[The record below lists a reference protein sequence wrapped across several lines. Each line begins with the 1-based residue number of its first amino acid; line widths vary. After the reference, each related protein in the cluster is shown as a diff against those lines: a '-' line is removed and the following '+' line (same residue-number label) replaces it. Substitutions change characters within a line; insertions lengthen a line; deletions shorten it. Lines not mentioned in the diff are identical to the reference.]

1 MAWPHR
7 TARCLV
13 AVGLLGCRGGGP
25 EGVPAPDRSSSEL
38 PSFTVPRGARAL
50 LDQGGPSL
58 GGFVHPGTG
67 RAVRSSRVQGDAWLR
82 YDDEGLHLR
91 VDVYDPTPDAPFDP
105 ATRDAHLWERSSGV
119 ELMLQ
124 PGDPG
129 DNRDYFEIQVDS
141 RGARWTTRFDDYN
154 HPIRVGPDGRRRFG
168 DEGWEP
174 DLALASER
182 LPGGRGYRVR
192 FTVRWQ
198 DLQRIRAVTPPRAG
212 DVWRANVYTFRD
224 GQRDSLAWSPLLG
237 QGNFHRSGR
246 WGRLRFGP

>member
-1 MAWPHR
+1 MTRRAVL
-7 TARCLV
+7 ALAALV
-13 AVGLLGCRGGGP
+13 SAGCKLGAP
-25 EGVPAPDRSSSEL
+25 EGVPTPDRSSSAL
-38 PSFTVPRGARAL
+38 PTYTVSRGPRAS
-50 LDQGGPSL
+50 LDQPGNSL

-67 RAVRSSRVQGDAWLR
+67 RPVPSSRVQGDAWMR
-82 YDDEGLHLR
+82 YDDEGLHVR
-91 VDVYDPTPDAPFDP
+91 VDVYDPRPEAPFDP
-105 ATRDAHLWERSSGV
+105 SQRDPHLWERSSGV

-154 HPIRVGPDGRRRFG
+154 RPIRVGPDGRRRFG
-168 DEGWEP
+168 DESWEP
-174 DLALASER
+174 DLSVITES

-198 DLQRIRAVTPPRAG
+198 DLPRVRAPTPPNPG

-246 WGRLRFGP
+246 WGRIVFAR